1 MGTEENCDIVPDL
14 GALTLLTRKERSRT
28 LAAMREH
35 IKHAVVSHIKIP
47 NGYKTVGPTEKGDR
61 EPFGY

>member
-47 NGYKTVGPTEKGDR
+47 NEQHR
-61 EPFGY
+61 LAIRL